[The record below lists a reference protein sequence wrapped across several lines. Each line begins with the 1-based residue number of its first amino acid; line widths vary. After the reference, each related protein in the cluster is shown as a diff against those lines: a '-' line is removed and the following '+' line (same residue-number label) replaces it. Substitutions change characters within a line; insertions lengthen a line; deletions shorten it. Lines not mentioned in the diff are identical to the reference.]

1 MAEIRLMNVI
11 KRFSKVVAVDRVNLV
26 AKDKE
31 FLVLVGPSGC
41 GKTTTLR
48 MIAGLEEATEGDIY
62 IGERRVNNVHPKDRD
77 IAMVFQNY
85 ALYPHM
91 NIFKNMAFGLKQHKV
106 PKQEINRR
114 VQETAELLGI
124 DGLLKRKPKEL
135 SGGQRQRVAMG
146 RAIVRKPKAFLF
158 DEPLSN
164 LDAKLR
170 VKMRGELAKLHAKF
184 ETTSIYVTHDQI
196 EAMTLADRI
205 VVMDQGKI
213 QQVGEPMEVYDKP
226 KNLFVA
232 GFIGSPTMNF
242 FEGRV
247 VEEGGGL
254 AIKGEDFMFPIPTA
268 LQKRYEKV
276 KERDIIFG
284 IRPEHIFVKERW
296 GATPNGEIVRAKVDV
311 VEPIGSEIIILATAG
326 KWNFTACVDPST
338 RVAKHSEE
346 AFIFDMEQVH
356 LFDKNTEEALE
367 LN

>member
-1 MAEIRLMNVI
+1 MAEIRLINVI
-11 KRFSKVVAVDRVNLV
+11 KRFSKIVAVNRINLT
-26 AKDKE
+26 AEDKE

-48 MIAGLEEATEGDIY
+48 IIAGLEEATDGDIY
-62 IGERRVNNVHPKDRD
+62 IGDRRVNNVHPKDRD

-106 PKQEINRR
+106 PKQEIDRR

-124 DGLLKRKPKEL
+124 KDLLKRKPKEL

-170 VKMRGELAKLHAKF
+170 VKMRGELAKLHERF

-205 VVMDQGKI
+205 VVMDQGEI
-213 QQVGEPMEVYDKP
+213 QQVGFPMDVYDKP

-247 VEEGGGL
+247 VEESGGL
-254 AIKGEDFMFPIPTA
+254 TLKGEGFSFAVPA
-268 LQKRYEKV
+268 AVKGGYEKA
-276 KERDIIFG
+276 KDREIIFG
-284 IRPEHIFVKERW
+284 IRPEHIFVRDRW
-296 GATPNGEIVRAKVDV
+296 GTAPNGQIIHAKVDV
-311 VEPIGSEIIILATAG
+311 VEPIGSGINILATSG
-326 KWNFTACVDPST
+326 GWNFTSSVDPST
-338 RVAKHSEE
+338 RVERHSEVD
-346 AFIFDMEQVH
+346 FIFNMESLH
-356 LFDKNTEEALE
+356 LFDKNTEEALV
-367 LN
+367 LG